1 MAAAWLKAVPGG
13 VEISIL
19 VQPRASRT
27 RVLGEHDGM
36 LKVQLAAPPVD
47 GEANAALVEF
57 LGKLLGVPRRQV
69 SLIAGDASRRKRV
82 SIQGVETAQVEA
94 VMTSG
99 T

>member
-1 MAAAWLKAVPGG
+1 VAASWLKAVPQG
-13 VEISIL
+13 VELSIL

-36 LKVQLAAPPVD
+36 LKIQLAAPPVD

-69 SLIAGDASRRKRV
+69 SLISGDASRRKRV
-82 SIQGVETAQVEA
+82 AVQGVETAQVEA